1 VRRRAVADAPVLMS
15 TAAVAAAARDMASDA
30 GPAALEESAK
40 FEQTLKT
47 FAYGAHVAHVAVDI
61 ETGKVDVLR
70 YIVVED
76 IGRAI
81 NPLITHGQVIGGAVQ
96 GIGSVF
102 LDEIVY
108 GKDGQLL
115 TSSFV
120 DYLVATSTDFPNVE
134 AISLDNAPSALNP
147 LGIKGAGEGG
157 IVATGAALANAVA
170 DALAPFGVKITS
182 LPLNPNVIR
191 RMLRE
196 VAA

>member
-1 VRRRAVADAPVLMS
+1 
-15 TAAVAAAARDMASDA
+15 MAS
-30 GPAALEESAK
+30 GSGVAALEETAK

-61 ETGKVDVLR
+61 ETGKVEVLR

-81 NPLITHGQVIGGAVQ
+81 NPMITHGQVIGGAVQ

-115 TSSFV
+115 TGNFA

-134 AISLDNAPSALNP
+134 AIALDHAPSALNP

-170 DALAPFGVKITS
+170 DALAPLGVKITS
-182 LPLNPNVIR
+182 LPLKPDAII
-191 RMLRE
+191 RMLRD
-196 VAA
+196 VKA